1 MDFLTIEKVKLHCR
15 IEAYSEDP
23 EEQRKIDKTIRKSA
37 NLAEGMV
44 YDYLGKDYFAIMK
57 EYGQIPPVILHA
69 ALLLTSDMFM
79 EKPITPDNLALKI
92 LLKPY
97 KKKEHNGD

>member
-1 MDFLTIEKVKLHCR
+1 MDFLTIDQVKLHCR
-15 IEAYSEDP
+15 IEAYSKDP
-23 EEQRKIDKTIRKSA
+23 EEQCKIDKTIRKIA

-44 YDYLGKDYFAIMK
+44 YDYIGKEYFAIMK
-57 EYGQIPPVILHA
+57 EYGKIPPEILHA

-79 EKPITPDNLALKI
+79 EKPISPDDLVFKI

-97 KKKEHNGD
+97 KKKEL